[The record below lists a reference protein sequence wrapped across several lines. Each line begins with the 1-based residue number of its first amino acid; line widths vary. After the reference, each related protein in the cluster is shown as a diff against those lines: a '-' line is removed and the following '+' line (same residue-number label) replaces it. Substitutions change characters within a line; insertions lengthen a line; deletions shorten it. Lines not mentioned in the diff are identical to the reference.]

1 MISFLFQLY
10 FGLMLTVAG
19 GAKVNNQAH
28 LTASLRTIGIKF
40 PSLVKFAVII
50 IPLYEIMLGSLLIIG
65 WLPQLVA
72 LLNVITFA
80 IFLGVKIR
88 LATRS
93 VDADCGC
100 FGQQQKA
107 SIDAASLTTSV
118 IFLVLAIFHMALASD
133 NTLSPFVRLGVFVCY
148 LAYIGFCVANIY
160 KQRQLARIST
170 SRS

>member
-19 GAKVNNQAH
+19 VAKVNNQAH

-80 IFLGVKIR
+80 IFLERVMHF
-88 LATRS
+88 
-93 VDADCGC
+93 VDLSSGW
-100 FGQQQKA
+100 
-107 SIDAASLTTSV
+107 
-118 IFLVLAIFHMALASD
+118 VLKVL
-133 NTLSPFVRLGVFVCY
+133 
-148 LAYIGFCVANIY
+148 
-160 KQRQLARIST
+160 
-170 SRS
+170 